1 MNKIKLSNSKKIKHS
16 NNSNDKF
23 SNSNDILRIQ
33 YVILLD
39 KIIYDFKLSKIIEKS
54 IYNYVIQL
62 SKEKNI
68 RRNWDNKLFINLYI
82 SKIRSIY
89 SNLKKDSY
97 IKNNNFIERIK
108 SKEIDAEK
116 IGMLSVYDIFP
127 NNWKELINIKSKRDK
142 LKYELKPEAMSNLFK
157 CRKCGSRETSYYEVQ
172 TRSADEPM
180 TQFITCLNCENR
192 WKQ

>member
-1 MNKIKLSNSKKIKHS
+1 MNKNKY
-16 NNSNDKF
+16 

-39 KIIYDFKLSKIIEKS
+39 KIICDFKLSKIIEKS

>member
-97 IKNNNFIERIK
+97 IKNKNFIERIK

>member
-1 MNKIKLSNSKKIKHS
+1 MNKINLSNSKKIKHS

>member
-127 NNWKELINIKSKRDK
+127 NNWKEFINIKSKRDK